1 MMPKR
6 IYIIYLLS
14 TYLFI
19 YLFIHLSI
27 YNLFSNNKQM
37 NGCTKYSA
45 ASHWHPKTYL
55 TFPLIDWVLPKQSV
69 LSDVRSI
76 ALLKFLSIIF
86 YFISFLWFNLLNLC
100 NEDYLFKLTF

>member
-1 MMPKR
+1 
-6 IYIIYLLS
+6 
-14 TYLFI
+14 
-19 YLFIHLSI
+19 
-27 YNLFSNNKQM
+27 M
-37 NGCTKYSA
+37 NSCTKYKA

-100 NEDYLFKLTF
+100 NEDYLFKLTV